1 MEEIVSE
8 AFMPQEQPASPG
20 VESPGEETL
29 TGAPGEAPP
38 GGADLEG
45 LNSAGLMRGVA
56 AGQAG
61 MAPGGRPELQMLMA
75 NLGADGNPNLTAGVS
90 RRLPV

>member
-1 MEEIVSE
+1 
-8 AFMPQEQPASPG
+8 MPQEQPASPG

-45 LNSAGLMRGVA
+45 INEATGLLRGVA
-56 AGQAG
+56 PGQAG
-61 MAPGGRPELQMLMA
+61 MGAGGRPDLQMLMA

-90 RRLPV
+90 RRLPI